1 MSADGTASSSSK
13 SSQHISLSHA
23 IAEDASFVP
32 KPLPNVDHEKLFVVQ
47 AGEYGLGRLNSWF
60 GVTHS
65 LGCLV
70 LGESLCSCAE
80 ASL

>member
-1 MSADGTASSSSK
+1 MSADDTASSSSK
-13 SSQHISLSHA
+13 NSQHISLPHA
-23 IAEDASFVP
+23 IAEDAI
-32 KPLPNVDHEKLFVVQ
+32 VDHGKLFAVQ

>member
-1 MSADGTASSSSK
+1 MSAGSTASSGSRN
-13 SSQHISLSHA
+13 SQHISLSHA
-23 IAEDASFVP
+23 IAKDAVFVP
-32 KPLPNVDHEKLFVVQ
+32 MAEPIVDHEKLFVVQ